1 MYSTTVKEEIKK
13 DLKSILSAHRYKHVL
28 GVAKAARQLALQND
42 CDPDKAEVA
51 GLLHDAAKQLPL
63 PDMQELARQ
72 SFGDSLD
79 DAIMTNGGLLHGYAA
94 VTIARTKYHLTDEDF
109 LASLAHHTTGA
120 EVMGTLEKII
130 FVADY
135 IEENRDFDWR
145 RTPPPAG
152 CCQSGPGRTCRIRF
166 NHFPSAGTGQAY
178 FYRYRHQP
186 QCPDSGDAEK
196 GETEKWVRLKK
207 KKRPGENGGGP

>member
-135 IEENRDFDWR
+135 IEENRDF
-145 RTPPPAG
+145 AG
-152 CCQSGPGRTCRIRF
+152 VEHLRQLAAANLDQAVLAGYDSTISHLLEQDNLIFTGTVINRNAQILAMQKKGR
-166 NHFPSAGTGQAY
+166 Q
-178 FYRYRHQP
+178 
-186 QCPDSGDAEK
+186 K
-196 GETEKWVRLKK
+196 
-207 KKRPGENGGGP
+207 NG